1 MLLFFV
7 LLPPVVIFLTVGC
20 VVFMIFSAIPA
31 LRRFALGS
39 ALWLAAWGVMSPG
52 IILINALGLGVLAQI
67 HVHARLPLNQPVLHH
82 LKIIAVANATIFSG
96 IATLMTLCHG
106 FLIRRITLA
115 LFRLYVTAVAL
126 GVGLLGCLL
135 ALLAIDA
142 LRPNPSLPS
151 FVGTVL
157 LAGTVAC
164 LVASVCYRHPADFRS
179 TRPTKLQPVS
189 EPEYATITIFGIGN
203 NE

>member
-1 MLLFFV
+1 MLFFA
-7 LLPPVVIFLTVGC
+7 LLPPVISFLTIGC
-20 VVFMIFSAIPA
+20 VVFMAFSAIPA

-39 ALWLAAWGVMSPG
+39 ALWLAIWGVMSPG
-52 IILINALGLGVLAQI
+52 IILVNALGLGILSQI
-67 HVHARLPLNQPVLHH
+67 HAHENLPVNQPVLHH
-82 LKIIAVANATIFSG
+82 LKTVAVANAVVFSG
-96 IATLMTLCHG
+96 IATLITLCHG
-106 FLIRRITLA
+106 FLIRRIMLA

-126 GVGLLGCLL
+126 GVGFLGCLL
-135 ALLAIDA
+135 ALLAVDA
-142 LRPNPSLPS
+142 LRPNPSLAS
-151 FVGTVL
+151 FMGSVL

-189 EPEYATITIFGIGN
+189 ESEYATIGTFVTAK